1 VRAVLGV
8 RTCSSCPSRSQ
19 TTQRSTR
26 RSAGR
31 QSLSAQ
37 DSACPRFCPPAL
49 HRYLLA
55 VRPHP
60 TVHGGG
66 FAVAIHRH
74 SALEGKGL
82 AVTRRQLRCDRR
94 TLDRL
99 LQCAARYRRSCTAD
113 LIAVACT
120 SANLRDALP
129 IGEAV
134 AYCLGWYRPRG
145 YHGYS
150 LVSSHSRG
158 HSLGAVQFE
167 RHPAVSS
174 STGYRSDEGNSVNS
188 LDTVK
193 HRPVGIALLFEQ
205 RPAAVFVRAVHN
217 RIDDTR
223 AVVDVQHR
231 CRVALQR
238 CTMCGAARCMQHVWV
253 MQ

>member
-1 VRAVLGV
+1 M
-8 RTCSSCPSRSQ
+8 
-19 TTQRSTR
+19 
-26 RSAGR
+26 
-31 QSLSAQ
+31 
-37 DSACPRFCPPAL
+37 
-49 HRYLLA
+49 
-55 VRPHP
+55 
-60 TVHGGG
+60 
-66 FAVAIHRH
+66 
-74 SALEGKGL
+74 

-120 SANLRDALP
+120 GANLRDALP

-134 AYCLGWYRPRG
+134 AYRLGWYRPRG

-158 HSLGAVQFE
+158 HSLGAVRFE

-188 LDTVK
+188 LDTVR

-205 RPAAVFVRAVHN
+205 RPAAVFVRAVHD
-217 RIDDTR
+217 RFDDTR

-238 CTMCGAARCMQHVWV
+238 CSMCGAARCMKHVWV
-253 MQ
+253 VQ